1 MWCLFCTAGHN
12 KENDNLKIL
21 HTADW
26 HLGKKVEGKSMLPNQ
41 RAALQDIEEITAVEK
56 PDLILVAGDVFDT
69 AVPPAEAEKL
79 FFDAC
84 ERLSSYGCPVVVLA
98 GNHDDEVRLCAARS
112 LAVCHNIYLV
122 GDMDNSFY
130 SDYGA
135 ENGRGW
141 IRLATPGGKACMAI
155 LPYPLE
161 SFSADLPEDAPDERK
176 NSDDANENE
185 AAGQKDDDMFD
196 KKYTDRVQGLI
207 AECEKGFLPG
217 EANIFVAHIFMLPG
231 FEEKTLG
238 GAKILPSAILP
249 ENADFVALGHVH
261 KNMRAAKDKEAWYS
275 GSITPC
281 NFGETE
287 EKQVN
292 LVEIKKDKNSGNST
306 VNVRHIPLKSVKK
319 LIRIEVKSYDEAYEK
334 LANCS
339 DYAEILYDCPEPVT
353 PAKMNAL
360 RALPAFVK
368 FTPCFTAE
376 GEEGEQKK
384 KLMTDEQLFEAFFV
398 RKKGESPDDEDR
410 ELFRRAVNKEE
421 LL

>member
-1 MWCLFCTAGHN
+1 M
-12 KENDNLKIL
+12 KIL

-41 RAALQDIEEITAVEK
+41 RAALSDIEEIVRCEK
-56 PDLILVAGDVFDT
+56 PDLIFVAGDIFDT

-79 FFDAC
+79 FFDTC
-84 ERLSSYGCPVVVLA
+84 ERLSSSGCPVVVLA

-112 LAVCHNIYLV
+112 LAVRHNIYLV

-141 IRLATPGGKACMAI
+141 IRISTPAGKACVAA

-161 SFSADLPEDAPDERK
+161 SFSVDLPCDDKEVSENCGSGGENPSDE
-176 NSDDANENE
+176 
-185 AAGQKDDDMFD
+185 QKDDDIFD
-196 KKYTDRVQGLI
+196 KKYTDRVESLI
-207 AECEKGFLPG
+207 AECEKGFLQG
-217 EANIFVAHIFMLPG
+217 EANIFAAHIFMLPG
-231 FEEKTLG
+231 SEEKTLG
-238 GAKILPSAILP
+238 GAKILPSSILP
-249 ENADFVALGHVH
+249 VKADYVALGHVH

-287 EKQVN
+287 TKHVN
-292 LVEIKKDKNSGNST
+292 LVEIKKDENSGDST
-306 VNVRHIPLKSVKK
+306 VNVRQIPLINVKK
-319 LIRIEVKSYDEAYEK
+319 LIKIEAKSYDEAYEK
-334 LANCS
+334 LSVCR
-339 DYAEILYDCPEPVT
+339 DYAEIMYDCPEPVT

-360 RALPAFVK
+360 RAFDAFVK
-368 FTPCFTAE
+368 FTPCFSAD
-376 GEEGEQKK
+376 GEDVNQKK
-384 KLMTDEQLFEAFFV
+384 KLMTDEQLFESFFM
-398 RKKGESPDDEDR
+398 RKKGKSPDDEDR
-410 ELFRRAVNKEE
+410 ELFRRAVNKED

>member
-1 MWCLFCTAGHN
+1 M
-12 KENDNLKIL
+12 KIL

-41 RAALQDIEEITAVEK
+41 RAALADIEEIAAAEK

-79 FFDAC
+79 FFDTC
-84 ERLSSYGCPVVVLA
+84 ERLSSSGCPVVVLA

-112 LAVCHNIYLV
+112 LAVRHNIYLV

-141 IRLATPGGKACMAI
+141 IRIPTPAGKACAAA

-161 SFSADLPEDAPDERK
+161 SFSVDLSDGDEAENSESAENADENQTVEQT
-176 NSDDANENE
+176 DDAD
-185 AAGQKDDDMFD
+185 GIFD
-196 KKYTDRVQGLI
+196 KKYTDRVESLI
-207 AECEKGFLPG
+207 AECAKGFLPG
-217 EANIFVAHIFMLPG
+217 EANIFAAHIFMLPG
-231 FEEKTLG
+231 SEEKTLG

-249 ENADFVALGHVH
+249 ENADYVALGHVH
-261 KNMRAAKDKEAWYS
+261 KNMRAAKDEEAWYS

-287 EKQVN
+287 EKKVN
-292 LVEIKKDKNSGNST
+292 LVEIEKDKNSGSST
-306 VNVRHIPLKSVKK
+306 VTVRQIPLKSVKK

-334 LANCS
+334 LAECG

-384 KLMTDEQLFEAFFV
+384 KLMTDEQLFEAFFM
-398 RKKGESPDDEDR
+398 RKKGKSPDERDR